1 MEGVLPFA
9 AATHHGA
16 GERAS
21 GSRLPRRD
29 RLVGRAPQP
38 EKGTHHRKE
47 HADAHG
53 ALLAGRAGGRNAL
66 CRGPDRLGLQDR
78 RAARGAAGPG
88 LSLLRLRHPEA
99 GALCPHQ
106 PAQRV
111 PGRRLRSCG
120 RGEVAGVSYRP
131 QRLPFLRPGVEGVL
145 PFAAPAHH
153 CAGERPAG
161 SRLPRR
167 DRPHCGSSLG
177 DLMPHATAK
186 DGTRLYYEESGSGT
200 PLVFVHE
207 FAGDHRSWEPQL
219 RFFARYFRC
228 VAYNARGFPPSDVP
242 EDGARY
248 SQAHARDDI
257 VAVLDHLKIEKA
269 HLVGLSMGGF
279 AVLHAGI
286 AYPQRAR
293 SLVIGGCG
301 YGAEPD
307 KKAKFQAE
315 CEAAAASFDANWS
328 EAAKKYALGPTRG
341 QFQNKDPRG
350 WAEVA
355 QQLRDGSSKGHA
367 LTMRGVQMKRPS
379 LWELVDGMKKIDRP
393 ALILTGDWDDPC
405 LEPALLMK
413 RSIATAG
420 LVVLPYSGH
429 TINIEEPDAFNRAV
443 LEFL

>member
-1 MEGVLPFA
+1 
-9 AATHHGA
+9 
-16 GERAS
+16 
-21 GSRLPRRD
+21 
-29 RLVGRAPQP
+29 
-38 EKGTHHRKE
+38 
-47 HADAHG
+47 
-53 ALLAGRAGGRNAL
+53 
-66 CRGPDRLGLQDR
+66 
-78 RAARGAAGPG
+78 
-88 LSLLRLRHPEA
+88 
-99 GALCPHQ
+99 
-106 PAQRV
+106 
-111 PGRRLRSCG
+111 
-120 RGEVAGVSYRP
+120 
-131 QRLPFLRPGVEGVL
+131 
-145 PFAAPAHH
+145 
-153 CAGERPAG
+153 
-161 SRLPRR
+161 
-167 DRPHCGSSLG
+167 
-177 DLMPHATAK
+177 MPHATAK

-242 EDGARY
+242 EDGTRY

-328 EAAKKYALGPTRG
+328 EAAKKYALGPTRV

-350 WAEVA
+350 WAEFA

-379 LWELVDGMKKIDRP
+379 LYELVDGMKKIE
-393 ALILTGDWDDPC
+393 AKDD
-405 LEPALLMK
+405 
-413 RSIATAG
+413 TFQDAG
-420 LVVLPYSGH
+420 KIGLWTKADSVTYFDDLK
-429 TINIEEPDAFNRAV
+429 AV
-443 LEFL
+443 AK